1 MVANSVLGPLVF
13 LLYIN
18 DIYKSSKIL
27 EFRLFADDTSI
38 LFADKSLDTIEETV
52 NCEIKNVAEW
62 LLAAFS

>member
-1 MVANSVLGPLVF
+1 MANSVLGPLVF